1 MTTLERNV
9 HEALNSAEDIRWFRG
24 YLQGLLD
31 SGKVTSDEL
40 EVLLRAC
47 YEEVLKRGEEE
58 VADLI
63 LDGLDFLT
71 GWHGPGM
78 GISERKSA

>member
-1 MTTLERNV
+1 MTTLEHNV
-9 HEALNSAEDIRWFRG
+9 HEAFADAEDIRWIRG
-24 YLQGLLD
+24 YLRGLLD

-40 EVLLRAC
+40 EGMLKIV
-47 YEEVLKRGEEE
+47 YEEALKKGNEP

-63 LDGLDFLT
+63 LDGMDLLT

-78 GISERKSA
+78 GISDRKSA